1 MSLLLTDVSQVR
13 TSASGVTLCKNI
25 VQLNHISVACLFFS
39 AVRLGLYIV
48 YELTWS
54 LKTKTFETCALE
66 KILDLVIVTTCKP
79 KYSVL
84 ISSRGQTLRTL
95 ASYNWTDYFFSVEE
109 ELFFS
114 FVFPPIFFFFFLA
127 TMFTPIYIF
136 FLATMF
142 NPSNNKALLASSQF
156 YVTRY
161 NKWTYS
167 VRLITLLVVNFL
179 FLWPFTITAIN
190 TFLEGSDFH
199 FHYIRKQWLQA
210 TGKNR
215 TYLPD
220 VGHHTNIA
228 VVATKLAFRQK
239 LFHYLVVYHGL

>member
-1 MSLLLTDVSQVR
+1 MP
-13 TSASGVTLCKNI
+13 
-25 VQLNHISVACLFFS
+25 FFS

-48 YELTWS
+48 YESTWS

-79 KYSVL
+79 KHSVL

-109 ELFFS
+109 DLFFLLC
-114 FVFPPIFFFFFLA
+114 FPQYFFFFFS
-127 TMFTPIYIF
+127 
-136 FLATMF
+136 ATMF
-142 NPSNNKALLASSQF
+142 NPSNNKASLASSQF

-167 VRLITLLVVNFL
+167 VRLITLLIVNFL

-210 TGKNR
+210 TSKNR

-228 VVATKLAFRQK
+228 VASQQNLSFRQK
-239 LFHYLVVYHGL
+239 LFHYLVVYHAL

>member
-1 MSLLLTDVSQVR
+1 MP
-13 TSASGVTLCKNI
+13 
-25 VQLNHISVACLFFS
+25 FFS

-48 YELTWS
+48 YESTWS

-79 KYSVL
+79 KHSVL

-109 ELFFS
+109 DLFFLLC
-114 FVFPPIFFFFFLA
+114 FPQYFYL
-127 TMFTPIYIF
+127 F

-142 NPSNNKALLASSQF
+142 NPSNNKASLASSQF

-167 VRLITLLVVNFL
+167 VRLITLLIVNFL
-179 FLWPFTITAIN
+179 FLWPSTITAIN

-199 FHYIRKQWLQA
+199 FNYIRKQWLQV

-228 VVATKLAFRQK
+228 VVATKRAFRQK

>member
-1 MSLLLTDVSQVR
+1 MLPLANQNIQYWFLPVGKHCELWQVIIELIIFFQWRRNFFFLL
-13 TSASGVTLCKNI
+13 C
-25 VQLNHISVACLFFS
+25 
-39 AVRLGLYIV
+39 
-48 YELTWS
+48 
-54 LKTKTFETCALE
+54 
-66 KILDLVIVTTCKP
+66 
-79 KYSVL
+79 
-84 ISSRGQTLRTL
+84 
-95 ASYNWTDYFFSVEE
+95 
-109 ELFFS
+109 
-114 FVFPPIFFFFFLA
+114 FPQYFFFFLA

>member
-1 MSLLLTDVSQVR
+1 MP
-13 TSASGVTLCKNI
+13 
-25 VQLNHISVACLFFS
+25 FFS

-48 YELTWS
+48 YESTWS

-79 KYSVL
+79 KHSVL

-95 ASYNWTDYFFSVEE
+95 ASYNWTDCFFSVEE
-109 ELFFS
+109 DLFFLLC
-114 FVFPPIFFFFFLA
+114 FPQYFFFFFS
-127 TMFTPIYIF
+127 
-136 FLATMF
+136 ATMF
-142 NPSNNKALLASSQF
+142 NPSNNKASLASSQF

-167 VRLITLLVVNFL
+167 VRLITLLIVNFL

-210 TGKNR
+210 TSKNR

-228 VVATKLAFRQK
+228 VASQQNLSFRQK
-239 LFHYLVVYHGL
+239 LFHYLVVYHAL

>member
-1 MSLLLTDVSQVR
+1 MP
-13 TSASGVTLCKNI
+13 
-25 VQLNHISVACLFFS
+25 FFS

-54 LKTKTFETCALE
+54 LKTKTFATCALE

-84 ISSRGQTLRTL
+84 ISSRGQTQRTL
-95 ASYNWTDYFFSVEE
+95 ASYNWTDFFFSGGRT
-109 ELFFS
+109 
-114 FVFPPIFFFFFLA
+114 FFFFCVSPNIF
-127 TMFTPIYIF
+127 IYF

-142 NPSNNKALLASSQF
+142 NPSNNKASLASSQF

-167 VRLITLLVVNFL
+167 VRLITLLIVNFL
-179 FLWPFTITAIN
+179 FLWPFSITAIN

>member
-1 MSLLLTDVSQVR
+1 MP
-13 TSASGVTLCKNI
+13 
-25 VQLNHISVACLFFS
+25 FFS

-54 LKTKTFETCALE
+54 LEAKTFETCALE

-95 ASYNWTDYFFSVEE
+95 ASYNWTDYFCGGGT
-109 ELFFS
+109 
-114 FVFPPIFFFFFLA
+114 FFFFFVS
-127 TMFTPIYIF
+127 PIYIYIF
-136 FLATMF
+136 FFSAPMF
-142 NPSNNKALLASSQF
+142 YPSNNKASLASSQF

-167 VRLITLLVVNFL
+167 VRLITLLIVNFL
-179 FLWPFTITAIN
+179 FLWPSTITAIN

-199 FHYIRKQWLQA
+199 FNYIRKQWLQA

-228 VVATKLAFRQK
+228 VVATKRAFRQK

>member
-1 MSLLLTDVSQVR
+1 MP
-13 TSASGVTLCKNI
+13 
-25 VQLNHISVACLFFS
+25 FFS

-95 ASYNWTDYFFSVEE
+95 ASYNWTDFFFSGGGT
-109 ELFFS
+109 
-114 FVFPPIFFFFFLA
+114 FFFFCVSPNIF
-127 TMFTPIYIF
+127 IYF
-136 FLATMF
+136 FWATMF
-142 NPSNNKALLASSQF
+142 NPSNNKASLASSQF

-167 VRLITLLVVNFL
+167 VRLITLLIVNFL

-220 VGHHTNIA
+220 VDHHTNIA

>member
-1 MSLLLTDVSQVR
+1 MP
-13 TSASGVTLCKNI
+13 
-25 VQLNHISVACLFFS
+25 FFS

-48 YELTWS
+48 YESTWS

-79 KYSVL
+79 KHSVL

-95 ASYNWTDYFFSVEE
+95 ASYNWTDCFFSVEE
-109 ELFFS
+109 DLFFLLC
-114 FVFPPIFFFFFLA
+114 FPQYFFFFFS
-127 TMFTPIYIF
+127 
-136 FLATMF
+136 ATMF
-142 NPSNNKALLASSQF
+142 NPSNNKASLASSQF

-167 VRLITLLVVNFL
+167 VRLITLLIVNFL

-199 FHYIRKQWLQA
+199 FHYIGKQWLQA

-228 VVATKLAFRQK
+228 VVATVQK
-239 LFHYLVVYHGL
+239 VPFAKSYFITLLSIMLYKIRRNQFSLFQAIGKQGSLYNCWGIS

>member
-1 MSLLLTDVSQVR
+1 MP
-13 TSASGVTLCKNI
+13 
-25 VQLNHISVACLFFS
+25 FFS

-54 LKTKTFETCALE
+54 LKTKTFETYALE
-66 KILDLVIVTTCKP
+66 KILDLVIVTTCKS

-95 ASYNWTDYFFSVEE
+95 ASYNWTDFFFSGGGT
-109 ELFFS
+109 
-114 FVFPPIFFFFFLA
+114 FFFFCVS
-127 TMFTPIYIF
+127 PNIF
-136 FLATMF
+136 IFSILATMF
-142 NPSNNKALLASSQF
+142 NNRASLASSQF

-161 NKWTYS
+161 NKWTYP
-167 VRLITLLVVNFL
+167 VRLITLLIVNFL
-179 FLWPFTITAIN
+179 FLWPFTITAMN

-199 FHYIRKQWLQA
+199 FHYIGKQWLQA

-220 VGHHTNIA
+220 VGHKNQHRGRRNKTCLSPKAISLPCCLSWSIRYAVINSACLKLSESKAACIIA
-228 VVATKLAFRQK
+228 GV
-239 LFHYLVVYHGL
+239 